1 MVHLTNNCFQNKHT
15 LYKQKK
21 EDTIGKWELIVQQIG
36 AEATI
41 ELKHKIKKIMIAV
54 LAAANRKLMKKRG
67 TYELLGCD
75 ILVGND
81 LQPYL
86 LEVNTNPAMFTDTKV
101 QKEMLPKLMQNTL
114 RVVLDLF
121 ETQSTLHV
129 FEYCKEYDFDMLYCE
144 ERKWIYDAENS

>member
-1 MVHLTNNCFQNKHT
+1 MESEKNLMVHLTNNCFQNKHK
-15 LYKQKK
+15 LYKEKK
-21 EDTIGKWELIVQQIG
+21 EDTIGKWDLIVQEIG

-75 ILVGND
+75 ILVGHD

-114 RVVLDLF
+114 KVVLNLF
-121 ETQSTLHV
+121 
-129 FEYCKEYDFDMLYCE
+129 
-144 ERKWIYDAENS
+144 

>member
-21 EDTIGKWELIVQQIG
+21 EDTIGKWELIVQEIG

-41 ELKHKIKKIMIAV
+41 ELKHKIKKIMIPV

-75 ILVGND
+75 ILVGHD

>member
-1 MVHLTNNCFQNKHT
+1 MVHLTNNCFQNKHK
-15 LYKQKK
+15 LYKEKK
-21 EDTIGKWELIVQQIG
+21 EDTIGKWDLIVKEIG

-75 ILVGND
+75 ILVGHD

-114 RVVLDLF
+114 KVVLNLF
-121 ETQSTLHV
+121 
-129 FEYCKEYDFDMLYCE
+129 
-144 ERKWIYDAENS
+144 

>member
-1 MVHLTNNCFQNKHT
+1 MESEKNLMVHLTNNCFQNKHK
-15 LYKQKK
+15 LYKEKK
-21 EDTIGKWELIVQQIG
+21 EDTIGKWDLIVQEIG

-75 ILVGND
+75 ILVSHD

-114 RVVLDLF
+114 KVVLNLF
-121 ETQSTLHV
+121 
-129 FEYCKEYDFDMLYCE
+129 
-144 ERKWIYDAENS
+144 